1 MKIDLHIHT
10 RTGSDG
16 SLSVEE
22 VVQEAYRRNLGLVS
36 ITDHDSIDAQE
47 RAMASAQEH
56 GIAYITG
63 IELNVTFEYRGKQLS
78 LDFLGYC
85 YDASNRDMKNKLR
98 MISEFRENRARQILE
113 KLNAEFV
120 RENRLVFTADDMKE
134 IRDSVDGTFGRPH
147 IADYLIRKGIV
158 RDRKEAFERY
168 LVKCDVPKY
177 PLTLAEASSMIRN
190 ANGFLVLAHP
200 NDPQGTSLAGISR
213 DLHEQTGIISECMLE
228 YIDGIECWHSRHD
241 AMTIVHYADFARSHN
256 LIMTGGSD
264 CHQKPIIMGT
274 VDVPEFVAR
283 QFVNNQGKTGK

>member
-47 RAMASAQEH
+47 RAIASAQEH

-98 MISEFRENRARQILE
+98 MISEYRENRARQILE
-113 KLNAEFV
+113 KLNVEFV
-120 RENRLVFTADDMKE
+120 RENRPVFTADDMKE

-190 ANGFLVLAHP
+190 ANGLLVLAHP
-200 NDPQGTSLAGISR
+200 NDPQGTSLTGIRR
-213 DLHEQTGIISECMLE
+213 DLHEQTGIINECMLE

-264 CHQKPIIMGT
+264 CHQKPVIMGA
-274 VDVPEFVAR
+274 VDVPGFVAR
-283 QFVNNQGKTGK
+283 QFAINQDKTR